1 MLTKFHE
8 FSWFF
13 YFYVLREIRHFFYFL
28 PFLQKNR
35 QNEMISSPNCK
46 QRFTNLFMIFLVKII
61 GNLRTYKFHDF
72 SWSFYFYVICIPF
85 WHYLYKRYRQNEMIS
100 ALRCLYVNKDSR
112 ISLKFSVKMKGYLR
126 TCNVSP
132 RNRNL
137 DFFLFWVVKQWFV
150 ACKTF

>member
-1 MLTKFHE
+1 
-8 FSWFF
+8 
-13 YFYVLREIRHFFYFL
+13 
-28 PFLQKNR
+28 
-35 QNEMISSPNCK
+35 
-46 QRFTNLFMIFLVKII
+46 MIFLL
-61 GNLRTYKFHDF
+61 LRN
-72 SWSFYFYVICIPF
+72 SPF

-137 DFFLFWVVKQWFV
+137 DFFLFWVVKQRFV
-150 ACKTF
+150 ACKTFYNIWVFGWDQTDTRSKQRWHFGNGFSESGVLHEIQFDIFMFLFSFLSTVLLRANIRFGILRHFSKLILGQK